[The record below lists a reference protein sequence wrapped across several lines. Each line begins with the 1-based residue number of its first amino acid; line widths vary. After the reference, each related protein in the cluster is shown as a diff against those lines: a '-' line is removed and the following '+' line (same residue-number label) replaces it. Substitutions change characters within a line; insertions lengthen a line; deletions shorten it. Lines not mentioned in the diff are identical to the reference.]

1 MESLFKVGIL
11 IFWLSQLA
19 SCKPFKQETCE
30 LGDCDAR
37 RLTKFA
43 AIDAVGKI
51 VYDNSIDKWGVESL
65 VPGNAS
71 GRRIAYICGPLNDTF
86 KVIGKE
92 VRYAGSLKESC
103 GVPRPAF
110 RDQEIFYVSPTSIR

>member
-1 MESLFKVGIL
+1 MKLLFKVGIL
-11 IFWLSQLA
+11 IISYSQLS

-30 LGDCDAR
+30 LGDCDSR

-43 AIDAVGKI
+43 AIDEVGKI

-65 VPGNAS
+65 VLGNTN

-86 KVIGKE
+86 KIIDKV
-92 VRYAGSLKESC
+92 VRYSGSLKESC

-110 RDQEIFYVSPTSIR
+110 LDQEIFYVLPTSIR